1 METIAQLTAKNARD
15 GRLEWIGIRPA
26 RREPLTIV
34 DEIVLQQTGLTGDH
48 YRSGGKRTVSLI
60 QHEHLAA
67 IASLLGREAVVPED
81 LRRNLVVSG
90 INLLGLRNR
99 QFKIGDCILEGSGI
113 CAPCSRMEET
123 LGHGGYTAMRGH
135 GGITARVIQPGN
147 LRIGDPVITITS

>member
-1 METIAQLTAKNARD
+1 METIAQPTAKNARD

-26 RREPLTIV
+26 RREPLTVV

-48 YRSGGKRTVSLI
+48 YQSGGKRTVSLI

-135 GGITARVIQPGN
+135 GGITARVIKPGN
-147 LRIGDPVITITS
+147 LRFGDPVTTITS